1 MPAICYN
8 RPMKKLKYLLVVILI
23 IFLFPLTSPSATA
36 TSEISNAAGGDKSNI
51 INKNS
56 VDITLKAA
64 IDRAAAEK
72 DTDSAV
78 KIIRTAC
85 ARQESIETELVIFEF
100 LFLTQRHGR
109 YNDNFNEFVKL
120 AGAHKDEYLKNY
132 YYRIAQLYST
142 FVNYA
147 LNRDELIIESESAI
161 KRTPSA
167 KDKNDILQLLHNKYS
182 AAFEAAKKDAAMRK
196 TSPDFISYLEK
207 KCADKKADG
216 GSLEAETAGC
226 GLIVKAFK
234 EMAADSRASK
244 LIERRS
250 LLLFMIYKNT
260 RESAD
265 AFSSQLIIK
274 LIKKNIAESI
284 INLVVPEISAQLNER

>member
-8 RPMKKLKYLLVVILI
+8 GPMKKLKYLLAAILI

-36 TSEISNAAGGDKSNI
+36 TSEISNAAGGNKSNI
-51 INKNS
+51 ADKNG
-56 VDITLKAA
+56 VELNLKAA
-64 IDRAAAEK
+64 IDNAASEK
-72 DTDSAV
+72 DTDRAV
-78 KIIRTAC
+78 KIIRAAC
-85 ARQESIETELVIFEF
+85 GHQESIETELVIFEF

-132 YYRIAQLYST
+132 YYRIARLYST

-147 LNRDELIIESESAI
+147 LNRDELIIKSESGI
-161 KRTPSA
+161 KGTPAA
-167 KDKNDILQLLHNKYS
+167 KDKTDILQLLHNKYS

-207 KCADKKADG
+207 KCADRKVDG
-216 GSLEAETAGC
+216 TTEMESIDG
-226 GLIVKAFK
+226 GLIVKVFK
-234 EMAADSRASK
+234 EMAADGRASK

-250 LLLFMIYKNT
+250 LLLLMIYKNI

-265 AFSSQLIIK
+265 TFSNQLIIK

-284 INLVVPEISAQLNER
+284 INLVVPEISAQANER